1 MHKYEITIAAPT
13 LSAQDIVEAR
23 EVNRTIAYTQDMILF
38 LAFTGGRDVRWYP
51 TPESTD
57 GGDLCTSTTYGEEN
71 CGHLKS

>member
-13 LSAQDIVEAR
+13 LSAQDMVEAR
-23 EVNRTIAYTQDMILF
+23 EVNRTTAYTQDMILF
-38 LAFTGGRDVRWYP
+38 LAFTEGRDVRWYP

-57 GGDLCTSTTYGEEN
+57 GGDLCTSTTHGEEN